1 MLELFKKTPYLLLLS
16 CSNFRIFICYLS
28 IYESPKYYSM
38 AETEESFVDA
48 SEEMS
53 EKIKNVVIDEN
64 RGDTP
69 DSVDSGKHSTDEV
82 SPENDA
88 KIKKFAVCVLGR
100 GLKGAIKW
108 FSLRTGYGFITCE
121 TDNKD
126 YFFHH
131 TALIPYSTAIPDIRE
146 KDKVEFDLVLGQKGR
161 LEASAISGSE
171 GKMIHRFARRY
182 HTYRYYP
189 TPNNKQM
196 VVDSEQKK
204 LRKGIKTGSKP
215 EGDGK
220 PEKKR
225 NKSLEIDSSSSPNAD
240 ENEKSDEKPA
250 VKKRVARYNNK
261 VTRRRKHDSISN
273 AKTEDKDVQK
283 PDENE
288 EVKKPDEDEKV

>member
-1 MLELFKKTPYLLLLS
+1 
-16 CSNFRIFICYLS
+16 
-28 IYESPKYYSM
+28 M

-88 KIKKFAVCVLGR
+88 KIKKFDICVLGR
-100 GLKGAIKW
+100 GLKGRVKW
-108 FSLRTGYGFITCE
+108 FGFRTGFGFITCD

-131 TALIPYSTAIPDIRE
+131 SALIPHSNAIPDLRE
-146 KDKVEFDLVLGQKGR
+146 KDEVEFDLIFGQRGR
-161 LEASAISGSE
+161 IEASAISGSE
-171 GKMIHRFARRY
+171 GKMIHRFARRF

-204 LRKGIKTGSKP
+204 LRKSIKTGYKP

-220 PEKKR
+220 PEKNR
-225 NKSLEIDSSSSPNAD
+225 NKSLEIHSSSSPNAD
-240 ENEKSDEKPA
+240 ENEKADEKP

-261 VTRRRKHDSISN
+261 GTRRRKHDSISN

-288 EVKKPDEDEKV
+288 EVKKPDEDEEVQKPENDVINA